1 MQKTLVVDGFGLI
14 RLSSRFWKW
23 QWTWRFKVL
32 ARGYV
37 ATFASLL
44 PNYKQLIG
52 LASHSS
58 CPGCFQSPVGSV
70 QLTFLHQELY
80 CLMLRQWCLKE
91 TRKAGCWPK
100 IAQLMFLEKSMPF
113 FEALMLVTVITNMFS
128 PTGRWSVIVR
138 FIQLVYFFK
147 DMHSKIYVSWC
158 KLWTSIKH
166 LCKLFSVYNYTMKE

>member
-1 MQKTLVVDGFGLI
+1 M
-14 RLSSRFWKW
+14 
-23 QWTWRFKVL
+23 WRFEVL
-32 ARGYV
+32 ARGHI
-37 ATFASLL
+37 ATFVFPL

-52 LASHSS
+52 SASCSS
-58 CPGCFQSPVGSV
+58 CQGCFQSPVGSV

-147 DMHSKIYVSWC
+147 DIQRFMSHGVSFGPLSNIFANSFPCTIIQWRSNEENIMEVTT
-158 KLWTSIKH
+158 W
-166 LCKLFSVYNYTMKE
+166 